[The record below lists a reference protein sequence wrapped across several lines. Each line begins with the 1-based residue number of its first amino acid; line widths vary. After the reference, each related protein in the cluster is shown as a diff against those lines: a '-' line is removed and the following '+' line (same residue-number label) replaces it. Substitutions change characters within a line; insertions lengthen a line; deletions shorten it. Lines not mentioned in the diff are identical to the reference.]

1 MAVSCI
7 ALFHHTRQS
16 FFLPIWVIK
25 FMISN
30 TSPAADML
38 KYLQV
43 ILFLSIILYFG
54 KTLFIPLFFGL
65 LIAIVMYPIC
75 KWLEGHS
82 LSKAFAI
89 TICLLIVTVLF
100 TALLA
105 ILVWQINVFS
115 KDAPAVLNKLEGALE
130 GVQDWMNK
138 YTGAANVTQNNW
150 AEKFTDNIGG
160 VLKATLQTTV
170 NTLFILF
177 LTPVYTALFMYHRK
191 VWVQYLKLVTPQ
203 KYQQQ
208 LDAILQQT
216 IHTYFNYIK
225 GMVLVYIIVGILNSI
240 GLFAL
245 GVSNAVLFGMLCAI
259 MTIIPYV
266 GIFVSAL
273 LPISVVWMQTGNI
286 WYPMGVVAVFSV
298 VQYLEANVIFPKVV
312 GTQLNVST
320 LAMLVAVIAG
330 GIIWGVAG
338 MVLFIPFVAILKIVS
353 DNIEEWKP
361 LNLLLARK

>member
-1 MAVSCI
+1 MV
-7 ALFHHTRQS
+7 T
-16 FFLPIWVIK
+16 
-25 FMISN
+25 N
-30 TSPAADML
+30 TSSTSGVL
-38 KYLQV
+38 KYIQV
-43 ILFLSIILYFG
+43 ILFSSIILYFG

-65 LIAIVMYPIC
+65 LIAMVMYPVC
-75 KWLEGHS
+75 KWLEAKGWGRA
-82 LSKAFAI
+82 LAI
-89 TICLLIVTVLF
+89 TACLFVVTILF
-100 TALLA
+100 AVLLA

-115 KDAPAVLNKLEGALE
+115 KDAPAVLNKLQSTLQGFQNL
-130 GVQDWMNK
+130 MNK
-138 YTGAANVTQNNW
+138 YTGAADSAATDW
-150 AEKFTDNIGG
+150 AGKFTDNIGG
-160 VLKATLQTTV
+160 VLKSTLQTTV

-191 VWVQYLKLVTPQ
+191 VLVQYLKLITPD
-203 KYQQQ
+203 KYQHQ
-208 LDAILQQT
+208 LNAILQQT

-240 GLFAL
+240 GLYAL
-245 GVSNAVLFGMLCAI
+245 GVNNAILFGMLCAI

-286 WYPMGVVAVFSV
+286 WYPLGVVAVFSV

-320 LAMLVAVIAG
+320 LAMLVAIIAG

-338 MVLFIPFVAILKIVS
+338 MLLFIPFVAILKIIS
-353 DNIEEWKP
+353 DNIQEWSP
-361 LNLLLARK
+361 LNLLLRRK

>member
-1 MAVSCI
+1 MQTNTPTTSI
-7 ALFHHTRQS
+7 
-16 FFLPIWVIK
+16 FLQ
-25 FMISN
+25 
-30 TSPAADML
+30 
-38 KYLQV
+38 YLQV
-43 ILFLSIILYFG
+43 VLFSSLILYFG
-54 KTLFIPLFFGL
+54 KTLFIPFFFGL
-65 LIAIVMYPIC
+65 LIAMVMYPVC
-75 KWLEGHS
+75 KWLEAKGW
-82 LSKAFAI
+82 SKVLAI
-89 TICLLIVTVLF
+89 TACLFIVTILF
-100 TALLA
+100 AGLLA

-115 KDAPAVLNKLEGALE
+115 KDAPAVLNKLEETLQ
-130 GVQDWMNK
+130 GVQNWMNK
-138 YTGAANVTQNNW
+138 YIGVSGNTENNW
-150 AEKFTDNIGG
+150 TEKFTDNIGG

-170 NTLFILF
+170 DTLFILF

-191 VWVQYLKLVTPQ
+191 VLVQYLKLITPQ

-208 LDAILQQT
+208 LSNILQQT

-245 GVSNAVLFGMLCAI
+245 GVNNAVLFGMLCAI
-259 MTIIPYV
+259 MTIIPYA
-266 GIFVSAL
+266 GIFISAL

-286 WYPMGVVAVFSV
+286 WYPIGVIAVFSV

-320 LAMLVAVIAG
+320 LAMLVAIIAG

-361 LNLLLARK
+361 MNLLLGRK

>member
-1 MAVSCI
+1 MQ
-7 ALFHHTRQS
+7 T
-16 FFLPIWVIK
+16 
-25 FMISN
+25 N
-30 TSPAADML
+30 TSSALAIL
-38 KYLQV
+38 KYLQI
-43 ILFLSIILYFG
+43 ILFSSIILYFG

-65 LIAIVMYPIC
+65 LIAMVMYPVC
-75 KWLEGHS
+75 KWLEAKGWG
-82 LSKAFAI
+82 KALAI
-89 TICLLIVTVLF
+89 TACLFIVSILF
-100 TALLA
+100 AALLA

-115 KDAPAVLNKLEGALE
+115 KDAPAILDKLEKTL
-130 GVQDWMNK
+130 QNLQNWMNR
-138 YTGAANVTQNNW
+138 YMGIANNTAPEW
-150 AEKFTDNIGG
+150 MGKFTDNIGS
-160 VLKATLQTTV
+160 VLKTTVQTTV

-191 VWVQYLKLVTPQ
+191 VMVQYLKLITPG
-203 KYQQQ
+203 KYQHQ

-240 GLFAL
+240 GLYAL
-245 GVSNAVLFGMLCAI
+245 GVSNAILFGMLCAI
-259 MTIIPYV
+259 MTIIPYA
-266 GIFVSAL
+266 GIFISAL

-286 WYPMGVVAVFSV
+286 WYPIGVIAVFSV

-312 GTQLNVST
+312 GTQLHVST

-338 MVLFIPFVAILKIVS
+338 MVLFIPFVAILKIIS